1 MTLRM
6 EKALAQLPGVVERYA
21 RDVAKLDRGLN
32 AAREALAAWGRDLSE
47 GDRAIAEAMA
57 NSPDPY
63 ALSCG
68 EPVDAAFPAPPF
80 IPCTVI
86 GSDGSSIEPDR
97 FAAVPCYVLNTGFAV
112 LPYGVPGEAVLDS
125 LPVIGPEESL
135 DEGEDHGNE
144 GAGPAAWGVN
154 LRRDLS
160 EFVTGARL
168 AVQRAANGEVVLLL
182 DGTFFPW
189 DLDSRTVAERTRRE
203 LASRLR
209 DELELLSFSGDRVSV
224 GAYVSGTR
232 SGDVA
237 RSLGVIAAQEG
248 AGWPARDALVFSRL
262 LADGDR
268 SALFRAQSRRR
279 ATVEELFPAHQ
290 QVRFFYFRT
299 GEDIARVEVPA
310 WAASPAGVARLHG
323 ALVDQCRRC
332 GGYPRALQ
340 EAHEQAVVT
349 MGDRAQFGR
358 LLDGE
363 ASRQGLRAGSNGK
376 HTSKRRRAI

>member
-6 EKALAQLPGVVERYA
+6 EKGLGQLPAVVERYA
-21 RDVAKLDRGLN
+21 RDVATLDRGLD
-32 AAREALAAWGRDLSE
+32 AAREALAAWGRDLDE
-47 GDRAIAEAMA
+47 GDGAVVAAMA

-68 EPVDAAFPAPPF
+68 EPVDAALPAPPF
-80 IPCTVI
+80 APCTVI

-97 FAAVPCYVLNTGFAV
+97 FAAVPCYVLNTGFVV

-125 LPVIGPEESL
+125 LPVIGPEETL
-135 DEGEDHGNE
+135 DQGEDDGNE

-154 LRRDLS
+154 LRRDVS

-168 AVQRAANGEVVLLL
+168 AVERASNGAVVLLL

-189 DLDSRTVAERTRRE
+189 DLDSRTVAEKTRRE

-209 DELELLSFSGDRVSV
+209 DELELLSYSAEHVSV

-237 RSLGVIAAQEG
+237 RSLGALAAQPG
-248 AGWPARDALVFSRL
+248 PGWPASDALVFARL
-262 LADGDR
+262 LGDGER
-268 SALFRAQSRRR
+268 SALFRAQSGRR
-279 ATVEELFPAHQ
+279 ATVEELFPSHQ

-299 GEDIARVEVPA
+299 GEDIARVELPA
-310 WAASPAGVARLHG
+310 WAASPAGVARLHA
-323 ALVDQCRRC
+323 ALVDQCCRC

-340 EAHEQAVVT
+340 EAHEQAVIT
-349 MGDRAQFGR
+349 MGDRAQFSR
-358 LLDGE
+358 LLERE
-363 ASRQGLRAGSNGK
+363 ASFQGLCAGSNGK
-376 HTSKRRRAI
+376 HASKKRRAI